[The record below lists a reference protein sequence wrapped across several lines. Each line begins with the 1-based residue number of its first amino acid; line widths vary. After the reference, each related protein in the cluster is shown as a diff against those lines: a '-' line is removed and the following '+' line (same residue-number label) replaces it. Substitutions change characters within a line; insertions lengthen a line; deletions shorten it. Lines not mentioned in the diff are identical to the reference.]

1 MRNSPDLVHN
11 TLFNDVAYLTVAYHS
26 EGEEQNIFAHEMRA
40 TLKFSGTDG
49 LTNDDDDDGPG
60 LQS

>member
-1 MRNSPDLVHN
+1 M
-11 TLFNDVAYLTVAYHS
+11 LFNDVAYLTVAYHS
-26 EGEEQNIFAHEMRA
+26 EREEQRTFEHEMPA
-40 TLKFSGTDG
+40 TFKFSGTDG